1 MSDTQEQIR
10 KDRELI
16 ARFERGEELGVFE
29 LRLLERARARERLRN
44 AARGRRT
51 TADARAHA
59 LRLAELLRE
68 LGGPRV
74 NVWSREGVGTRLY
87 FPGEAGFLSIGEDGT
102 VRDRERGK
110 LVFMESAIYPEQR
123 KKIHL
128 AVARFLIERREEL
141 GLE

>member
-1 MSDTQEQIR
+1 MPLSTDQDS

-16 ARFERGEELGVFE
+16 ARADRGEELGAFE
-29 LRLLERARARERLRN
+29 LRLLERARAREQLRN

-51 TADARAHA
+51 AADARAHA

-87 FPGEAGFLSIGEDGT
+87 FPGEAGFLAIGMDGT
-102 VRDRERGK
+102 IRDRERGK
-110 LVFMESAIYPEQR
+110 LVFMESALYPEQR
-123 KKIHL
+123 KKVRL
-128 AVARFLIERREEL
+128 AIARLLLARAGEL
-141 GLE
+141 G